1 MLKINAVLDPNPNS
15 WFAGSPSGSR
25 VEGGERDEGLGE
37 ICELREKKGGFVEYK
52 ICKHHIN

>member
-37 ICELREKKGGFVEYK
+37 ICELREKKEDLLSIRFAN
-52 ICKHHIN
+52 II